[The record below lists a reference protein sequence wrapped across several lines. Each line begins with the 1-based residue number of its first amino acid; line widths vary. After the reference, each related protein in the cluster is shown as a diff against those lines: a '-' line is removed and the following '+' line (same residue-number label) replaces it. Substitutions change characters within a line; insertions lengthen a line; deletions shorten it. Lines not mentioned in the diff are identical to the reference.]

1 MPADLA
7 RHPDLLLPPPE
18 PGRGRAVALALLAH
32 ALLLVALTWG
42 VSWRHESDTPAVEAE
57 LWSALPRQAAPPPAP
72 PPAPAPVPE
81 PPQPAPRPSPAPPPP
96 PQDEARE
103 AEIALQQRRAA
114 AAQARALQAAKEKEA
129 ARARAEQAAREKAL
143 EEKRRKAAAEAERKK
158 AAERKAAEDAGR
170 KKQAEA
176 DAAAKRAAQQA
187 AKAKA
192 EREEAQRLEAERQ
205 ENIRRMQGLAGSTGS
220 RNASGRDLQSAGPSG
235 SYAGRVAARI
245 RPNIVFTDDA
255 PGNPS
260 AEVEVRAAPDG
271 TILSRKLIKSSGVKA
286 WDEAVLKAID
296 KTDRLPADTDGRVPS
311 ALIISFRPRD

>member
-7 RHPDLLLPPPE
+7 QRADLLLPPPE

-32 ALLLVALTWG
+32 AVLLAALTWG
-42 VSWRHESDTPAVEAE
+42 VNWRHESDTPAVEAE
-57 LWSALPRQAAPPPAP
+57 LWSAVPRQAAPPPAP
-72 PPAPAPVPE
+72 APAPAPAPE
-81 PPQPAPRPSPAPPPP
+81 PPQPAPRPSPAPAPT

-114 AAQARALQAAKEKEA
+114 EAQARALQAAREKEA
-129 ARARAEQAAREKAL
+129 ARLRAEQAEQKAL
-143 EEKRRKAAAEAERKK
+143 AEKKRKAAEEAERRK
-158 AAERKAAEDAGR
+158 AAERKAAEDAAR

-176 DAAAKRAAQQA
+176 EAAAKKAAQQA
-187 AKAKA
+187 AKARA

-220 RNASGRDLQSAGPSG
+220 RNATGRDLQSAGPSG

-245 RPNIVFTDDA
+245 RPNIVFTDEA
-255 PGNPS
+255 AGNPS

-271 TILSRKLIKSSGVKA
+271 TILSRKLIKSSGVKT

-296 KTDRLPADTDGRVPS
+296 KTERLPADTDGRVPP